1 MESFF
6 RMILL
11 LFCFILIMRVT
22 ELHAARD
29 ECQTTKCNHL
39 TIRFPFRF
47 KEQQQLENCSYP
59 GFELSCIEKKQTV
72 LELSRNV
79 KFFVKR
85 IDYRA
90 QRIQLYDPQGCL
102 ARQLPN
108 NLSASPFQEDNRY
121 TIGLNIHPQEYTIFN
136 CSGEGQMPDRD
147 EYHTIPCLSI
157 QGFQVLAFPSDY
169 GAVSLLNCTRKLLN
183 ISVTEVFE
191 DMLYNRK
198 KDVHLSWS
206 KPNCTICEE
215 EGRKCKLKK
224 NNSTTEDETEC
235 YGESKNQ
242 RDRPKE
248 LMATGIILGSCL
260 LGIILFAL
268 YRVHHSYKAEKEGQL
283 KIENFLEDY
292 KALKPSRY
300 SYADIKRITDQFKDK
315 LGEGAYGT
323 VFKGRLSNDVLVA
336 VKVLNNFRATAEE
349 FINEVGSMCRIHHVN
364 VTRLIGFCADGNK
377 RALVYEY
384 MPNESLEKFI
394 FVARDEDRFLS
405 WEKLQD
411 IAIGIAKGIEYLHQ
425 GCDQQILHFDIKPH
439 NILLD
444 QNFNPKISDFGLA
457 KLCSKEQSAIS
468 MTAARGTMGYIA
480 PEVLSRNFGKVSCKS
495 DVYSFGMLL
504 LEMVGGRKNIDV
516 TVESTSQV
524 YFPEWVY
531 NCLERG
537 EFGIRIENKGHA
549 NIARRLTIVGLWCIQ
564 WYPTDRPSMKAVVQ
578 MLEAEV
584 DSLTVPPNPFGHVN
598 GVQTTSV
605 NIPRKPINREL
616 EVIFE

>member
-6 RMILL
+6 RAILS
-11 LFCFILIMRVT
+11 LFCFVLIVRVI
-22 ELHAARD
+22 ELHAAKD
-29 ECQTTKCNHL
+29 ECQPKKCNHHA
-39 TIRFPFRF
+39 IRFPFRL
-47 KEQQQLENCSYP
+47 KEQPDHCGYS
-59 GFELSCIEKKQTV
+59 GFELSCNEENQTV
-72 LELSRNV
+72 LELPRNV
-79 KFFVKR
+79 KLFVKR
-85 IDYRA
+85 INYKA
-90 QRIQLYDPQGCL
+90 QWIKLHDPVDCL
-102 ARQLPN
+102 PRQLPN
-108 NLSASPFQEDNRY
+108 LNLSASPFQDYRDKIN
-121 TIGLNIHPQEYTIFN
+121 GPPQKYTIFN
-136 CSGEGQMPDRD
+136 CSGQKLKTLY
-147 EYHTIPCLSI
+147 EYSSYEIHCLSVP
-157 QGFQVLAFPSDY
+157 GFVVIAFPSNSRH
-169 GAVSLLNCTRKLLN
+169 AFNLLNCTRTLMN
-183 ISVTEVFE
+183 ISVIAVSE
-191 DMLYNRK
+191 DMLYYQS
-198 KDVHLSWS
+198 DVQLSWS
-206 KPNCTICEE
+206 KPNC
-215 EGRKCKLKK
+215 RKCEVEGKKCRLKI
-224 NNSTTEDETEC
+224 NNSITADDTEC
-235 YGESKNQ
+235 WGKSKKQ

-248 LMATGIILGSCL
+248 LLATGIILGSCL
-260 LGIILFAL
+260 LGIIPFGL

-300 SYADIKRITDQFKDK
+300 SYADIKRITVQFKEK

-336 VKVLNNFRATAEE
+336 VKVLNNFRATGEE

-394 FVARDEDRFLS
+394 FVAKDKDRFLG

-411 IAIGIAKGIEYLHQ
+411 IAMGIAKGIEYLHQ

-444 QNFNPKISDFGLA
+444 HNFIPKISDFGLA
-457 KLCSKEQSAIS
+457 KLCSKEQSAVS
-468 MTAARGTMGYIA
+468 MTVARGTMGYIA
-480 PEVLSRNFGKVSCKS
+480 PEILSRNFGKASYKS

-531 NCLERG
+531 NCLDKGE
-537 EFGIRIENKGHA
+537 EFGIRIESEGHA
-549 NIARRLTIVGLWCIQ
+549 KIARKLTIVGLWCIQ

-584 DSLTVPPNPFGHVN
+584 NSLTVPPNPFGHGD
-598 GVQTTSV
+598 GVRTASV

>member
-1 MESFF
+1 M
-6 RMILL
+6 
-11 LFCFILIMRVT
+11 
-22 ELHAARD
+22 
-29 ECQTTKCNHL
+29 
-39 TIRFPFRF
+39 
-47 KEQQQLENCSYP
+47 
-59 GFELSCIEKKQTV
+59 
-72 LELSRNV
+72 
-79 KFFVKR
+79 
-85 IDYRA
+85 
-90 QRIQLYDPQGCL
+90 LYD
-102 ARQLPN
+102 R
-108 NLSASPFQEDNRY
+108 
-121 TIGLNIHPQEYTIFN
+121 T
-136 CSGEGQMPDRD
+136 
-147 EYHTIPCLSI
+147 
-157 QGFQVLAFPSDY
+157 
-169 GAVSLLNCTRKLLN
+169 
-183 ISVTEVFE
+183 
-191 DMLYNRK
+191 
-198 KDVHLSWS
+198 KDVYLSWDE
-206 KPNCTICEE
+206 PYCRRCEV
-215 EGRKCKLKK
+215 EGRKCRLKK

-235 YGESKNQ
+235 YGPSKKERKKE
-242 RDRPKE
+242 RDRPKQ

-300 SYADIKRITDQFKDK
+300 SYVDIKRITDQFKDK

-394 FVARDEDRFLS
+394 FVARDKDRFLS

-411 IAIGIAKGIEYLHQ
+411 IAIGIAKGIEYLHE

-444 QNFNPKISDFGLA
+444 HNFNPKISDFGLA
-457 KLCSKEQSAIS
+457 KLCSKEQSAVS

-480 PEVLSRNFGKVSCKS
+480 PEVLSRNFGKVSYKS

-504 LEMVGGRKNIDV
+504 LEMVGGRKNIDS

-524 YFPEWVY
+524 YFPEWMY
-531 NCLERG
+531 NCLDRG
-537 EFGIRIENKGHA
+537 EELGIRIENEGHA
-549 NIARRLTIVGLWCIQ
+549 KIARKLTIVGLWCIQ
-564 WYPTDRPSMKAVVQ
+564 WYPVDRPSMKAVLH
-578 MLEAEV
+578 MLEGEV
-584 DSLTVPPNPFGHVN
+584 DSLIVPPNPFGHAD
-598 GVQTTSV
+598 GAQTNA
-605 NIPRKPINREL
+605 NIPRRPINREL
-616 EVIFE
+616 EVISELE

>member
-11 LFCFILIMRVT
+11 LFCFVLIVRVT
-22 ELHAARD
+22 ELHAAKD
-29 ECQTTKCNHL
+29 ECQPKKCNHH
-39 TIRFPFRF
+39 TIRFPFRL
-47 KEQQQLENCSYP
+47 KGQQPSENSSYS
-59 GFELSCIEKKQTV
+59 GFELSCTDKKHTV
-72 LELSRNV
+72 LELPNNV
-79 KFFVKR
+79 KFFVKQ

-90 QRIQLYDPQGCL
+90 QRIQLCYPQECL

-108 NLSASPFQEDNRY
+108 NLSASPFIEDS
-121 TIGLNIHPQEYTIFN
+121 GLPQTYTIFN
-136 CSGEGQMPDRD
+136 CSGESKMTDRSK
-147 EYHTIPCLSI
+147 YFTIPCLSI
-157 QGFQVLAFPSDY
+157 PGFQVLAFPSDY
-169 GAVSLLNCTRKLLN
+169 GAVSLINCTRTLLN
-183 ISVTEVFE
+183 ISVTQTFE
-191 DMLYNRK
+191 DLLYDRTR
-198 KDVHLSWS
+198 DVHLGWD
-206 KPNCTICEE
+206 KPDCRRCEV
-215 EGRKCKLKK
+215 EGRKCGLKK

-235 YGESKNQ
+235 YGKSKKQ

-248 LMATGIILGSCL
+248 RMATGIILGSCL

-394 FVARDEDRFLS
+394 FVARDKDRFLS

-439 NILLD
+439 NVLLD

-457 KLCSKEQSAIS
+457 KLCSKEQSAVS

-480 PEVLSRNFGKVSCKS
+480 PEVLSRNFGKVSYKS

-504 LEMVGGRKNIDV
+504 LEMVGGRKNIDF
-516 TVESTSQV
+516 TTESTSQV

-531 NCLERG
+531 NCLDRG
-537 EFGIRIENKGHA
+537 EFGIIIENEGHA
-549 NIARRLTIVGLWCIQ
+549 KIAKKLTIVGLWCIQ
-564 WYPTDRPSMKAVVQ
+564 WYPTDRPSMKAVVH
-578 MLEAEV
+578 MLEGEV
-584 DSLTVPPNPFGHVN
+584 DSLTVPPNPFGHAD
-598 GVQTTSV
+598 GELKTGV
-605 NIPRKPINREL
+605 NIPKKPINREL
-616 EVIFE
+616 EVISELE

>member
-1 MESFF
+1 MVS
-6 RMILL
+6 I
-11 LFCFILIMRVT
+11 T

-29 ECQTTKCNHL
+29 ECQPKKCNNH
-39 TIRFPFRF
+39 TIRFPFRL
-47 KEQQQLENCSYP
+47 KGQQQPENCSSP
-59 GFELSCIEKKQTV
+59 GIFELSCEEKKRTV

-108 NLSASPFQEDNRY
+108 NLSASPFQEDNRA
-121 TIGLNIHPQEYTIFN
+121 TFMSNGIIQPRKYTIFN
-136 CSGEGQMPDRD
+136 CSGDGQMTDRD
-147 EYHTIPCLSI
+147 EDYTIPCLSI
-157 QGFQVLAFPSDY
+157 QGFQVLVFASDPFAAY
-169 GAVSLLNCTRKLLN
+169 SLLNCTRTLLN
-183 ISVTEVFE
+183 ISLTQTFE
-191 DMLYNRK
+191 DMLYDGTR
-198 KDVHLSWS
+198 DVHLSWY
-206 KPNCTICEE
+206 KPDCRRCEV
-215 EGRKCKLKK
+215 EGRKCRLKK
-224 NNSTTEDETEC
+224 NNSTTEAETEC
-235 YGESKNQ
+235 YGRSKKQ
-242 RDRPKE
+242 RDKPKE
-248 LMATGIILGSCL
+248 LLATGIILGSCL

-268 YRVHHSYKAEKEGQL
+268 YRVHHSYTAEKEGQL

-292 KALKPSRY
+292 RALKPSRY

-323 VFKGRLSNDVLVA
+323 VFKGRLSNDVWVA

-377 RALVYEY
+377 RALVYEH
-384 MPNESLEKFI
+384 MPNGSLEKFI

-457 KLCSKEQSAIS
+457 KLCSKEQSAIC

-480 PEVLSRNFGKVSCKS
+480 PEVLSRNFGKVSYKS

-531 NCLERG
+531 NCLEKG

>member
-1 MESFF
+1 MGSFF

-11 LFCFILIMRVT
+11 LFCFILMVGVT

-29 ECQTTKCNHL
+29 ECQPTKCNHH
-39 TIRFPFRF
+39 TIRFPFQL
-47 KEQQQLENCSYP
+47 KGQQQPEKCSYP
-59 GFELSCIEKKQTV
+59 GFELSCMDKKQTV
-72 LELSRNV
+72 LELPRNV
-79 KFFVKR
+79 TFFVKR

-102 ARQLPN
+102 ARQLSN
-108 NLSASPFQEDNRY
+108 NLSASLFLEYSSPFSPQMQ
-121 TIGLNIHPQEYTIFN
+121 PQEYTIFN
-136 CSGEGQMPDRD
+136 CSGKGQMPDRD

-157 QGFQVLAFPSDY
+157 QGFQVLALPSDY
-169 GAVSLLNCTRKLLN
+169 GAVSLLNCTRTLLN
-183 ISVTEVFE
+183 ISVTEGFE
-191 DMLYNRK
+191 GMLYNRR
-198 KDVHLSWS
+198 KDVQLSWS

-235 YGESKNQ
+235 YGRSKKQ
-242 RDRPKE
+242 RDRPKQ

-268 YRVHHSYKAEKEGQL
+268 HRVNRSYKAEKEGQL

-405 WEKLQD
+405 WEKLQE

-457 KLCSKEQSAIS
+457 KLCSKEQSAVS

-480 PEVLSRNFGKVSCKS
+480 PEVLSRNFGKVSYKS

-516 TVESTSQV
+516 TVESTSEV

-584 DSLTVPPNPFGHVN
+584 ESLTVPPNPFGHVN